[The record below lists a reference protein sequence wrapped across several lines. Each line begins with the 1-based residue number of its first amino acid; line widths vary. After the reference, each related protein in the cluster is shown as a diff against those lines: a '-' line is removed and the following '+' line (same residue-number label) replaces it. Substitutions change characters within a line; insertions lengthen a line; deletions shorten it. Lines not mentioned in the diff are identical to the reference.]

1 MGAYIT
7 PFRLSSILKKRTLGP
22 QKLDEIK
29 IKANILAAFVANK
42 SEELKEAAEEVVE
55 SATQRAKEEL

>member
-1 MGAYIT
+1 MN
-7 PFRLSSILKKRTLGP
+7 KRTLGS

-29 IKANILAAFVANK
+29 MKANILKAFVADK
-42 SEELKEAAEEVVE
+42 AEEVKEAVEEVVE